1 MDGLGP
7 NIMRYFLAG
16 PFQETLKKLLHE
28 SRMWAQKAP
37 SLAVKI
43 EEPWTW
49 ALIAEELAVG
59 YSSAIFFV
67 GQARNPAVV
76 LICCEVDC
84 WAWIAFVALLEA
96 GAIFRAAVVVSAIGG
111 MQNWDKIP
119 KRNTI
124 GRCWS
129 TVVDSYRWG
138 IDVLFP
144 LIGWWIEG
152 FVCPFNNR

>member
-59 YSSAIFFV
+59 YSSAIFLSDKREIRS
-67 GQARNPAVV
+67 GP
-76 LICCEVDC
+76 D
-84 WAWIAFVALLEA
+84 LLW
-96 GAIFRAAVVVSAIGG
+96 GGLLGLNCLRRFTGSRCHFRAAVVVSAIGG